1 MMTLASGV
9 QHPCFPPC
17 SLVDIVGQRQ
27 VVERLRSRFRRN
39 QHDTALLLYG
49 PDGVGKRTIAHLY
62 ARALLCDQLRA
73 ESSVPCGVCSACR
86 TPVGRNFDCLE
97 IDVGVSGAEENV
109 VEWKEKLGEWLPKVP
124 IGPRHILIINGF
136 ERAPPELVDALLK
149 PLEKEENEREPATP
163 TTVIFLAETLEGVR
177 QAGQSRCEVERL
189 RPLPDMEARCLI
201 ARMLSARGNVRLDDD
216 AFDSFVVGSRGLPGL
231 IAHALDSLSNA
242 ANVDAR
248 HIRRIFGID
257 WANSAGSYWLKLFER
272 SPNEEQQDSFSTDFP
287 IATLVS
293 RLRGVWARLYASMV
307 NSRPIRFDEP
317 ALSFL
322 DEAILQRLRQLLN
335 ERALRKKQHVMA
347 LWSDIADVLLQEN
360 FADEGGRCLLER
372 EIVALIAVE

>member
-1 MMTLASGV
+1 MTILTPDIEHS
-9 QHPCFPPC
+9 CFPPR
-17 SLVDIVGQRQ
+17 SLADIVGQKQ

-49 PDGVGKRTIAHLY
+49 PDGVGKRTVANLY
-62 ARALLCDQLRA
+62 ARALLCDQPRA
-73 ESSVPCGVCSACR
+73 DSAVPCGVCSACR
-86 TPVGRNFDCLE
+86 TPVGNNFDCLE
-97 IDVGVSGAEENV
+97 IEAGISSAKERVREL
-109 VEWKEKLGEWLPKVP
+109 KEKLSEWLRTVP
-124 IGPRHILIINGF
+124 IGPRHILIVDGF
-136 ERAPPELVDALLK
+136 ERASPELVDALLK
-149 PLEKEENEREPATP
+149 PLEKEENERAPATP
-163 TTVIFLAETLEGVR
+163 TTVIFLTETLEGVR

-189 RPLPDMEARCLI
+189 RPLPDIEARCLI

-231 IAHALDSLSNA
+231 IAHALDSLSND

-248 HIRRIFGID
+248 HIRQIFDID
-257 WANSAGSYWLKLFER
+257 WADSAGSYWLKLFER
-272 SPNEEQQDSFSTDFP
+272 SPNEEQRDSFSTDFP

-317 ALSFL
+317 ALHFL
-322 DEAILQRLRQLLN
+322 DEALLQRLCQHLK
-335 ERALRKKQHVMA
+335 ERAFRKKQGVMA
-347 LWSDIADVLLQEN
+347 LWSDIAGVLLQEN

-372 EIVALIAVE
+372 EVAALIRVD